1 MKITDKPKIAQAFR
15 WRNGAYFLG
24 RSIVIVF
31 LVAFQLG
38 LDNGVIAWA
47 SPRLHVFQ
55 MNGSS
60 LSVSEQHVLKTIGAA
75 GYKARLIQ
83 EEDLLFHLK
92 LSEMPYLL
100 VPLSSHIQTSSFDPL
115 TRYLAVGG
123 RLIFISSGELPD
135 PSFQKLLQG
144 LGLNVTGTATA
155 SEELKL
161 YWQGASLPGGDSL
174 MAGNQVL
181 TFQSGLNEEVIANW
195 GQQYPAIINTPKGA
209 LLNWPRGQ
217 SLSKTT
223 VVMALTKLM
232 PMARPDSI
240 VFAESTPSQA
250 SRRYKHNAFASSEK
264 NVAQAPAMKNSSKG
278 VLSPDYIYNQAI
290 LGNKASRPEGAHSLR
305 PYAVNVTN
313 SENAS
318 DNSALK
324 PNASIPPKASSA
336 SKPNASIPPK
346 ASSAS
351 KPNASIPPKASSAS
365 KPNAS
370 IPPKASSASK
380 PDASIPPKASS
391 ASKPNASIPPKASSA
406 SKLDASSSPKA
417 NLHKESAAQLQA
429 KRPHS
434 ASSKK
439 TITSEQS
446 EAETEAEV
454 LGNILGTSQPEGKAP
469 ATKKPL
475 APQTGGGAETSG
487 ATPNPASGRSAQPQ
501 KPFSFLDPE
510 AAEVLAP
517 EFDYGTYSYNLRIL
531 DDYNRR
537 INDALETSRQLS
549 LEVPEEKIRA
559 MLKDAYQHK
568 RKFESLYL
576 GNQTQAGLD
585 QFAEARRL
593 TLRALALTSASPRV
607 EGRAIWLD
615 RGTIL
620 EAKNPQELK
629 KMMLKLRQA
638 GINIVYFET
647 LNAGFPIYPSA
658 ILAPNPLV
666 QGWDPLKV
674 AVEEGHQLGMEVH
687 AWVWVF
693 AVGNQRHNP
702 LISRPASYP
711 GPVLMEGGLMSEALR
726 ARDGSL
732 QADNRQHEYWLDPAS
747 EKGRSLLL
755 KVYEEIVSQYNV
767 DGLQLDYIRY
777 PFQTSATLM
786 GFDSAGRDRF
796 YQATGQSLD
805 RLDDNTA
812 KLWIAWKTSQ
822 VSSFVRQVSE
832 RLRKIKPNLMISA
845 AVFPMRRESRIVA
858 IQQDWETWIDN
869 GWVDTLSPMSY
880 TSDPQR
886 LQGMFDYVRSSPRK
900 RSLIYPGIALHR
912 LDGGQ
917 LVQQLEALRQHG
929 GLGATLFAGAHL
941 DQEKIETLGTG
952 PYKEQ
957 TSIPPHRDVVKSLQI
972 ILADY
977 SQKFNTLQAK
987 GALANLSGSQTQDIQ
1002 ASLGKFKE
1010 SLTAL
1015 SAFKTTAQMPEEKLM
1030 AAQQSL
1036 SALQL
1041 ATDPWL
1047 QSEVNNRFRAQY
1059 FNQKMQLLDGLLGY
1073 LLDKNKLAIQAP
1085 RLAAPELTVKNPQ

>member
-135 PSFQKLLQG
+135 PSFQKLLQC

-217 SLSKTT
+217 RLSKTT

-318 DNSALK
+318 DNSAL
-324 PNASIPPKASSA
+324 
-336 SKPNASIPPK
+336 
-346 ASSAS
+346 
-351 KPNASIPPKASSAS
+351 
-365 KPNAS
+365 
-370 IPPKASSASK
+370 
-380 PDASIPPKASS
+380 
-391 ASKPNASIPPKASSA
+391 KPNASIPPKASSA

-1015 SAFKTTAQMPEEKLM
+1015 SAFKTTAQMPEEKLT

-1073 LLDKNKLAIQAP
+1073 LMDKNKLATQAP